1 MPLDFVIDRLDALP
15 ATRAL
20 AEGLPAPGARQGVT
34 GLPGSSPAV
43 LLAALA
49 RRLAQRVFVVITPT
63 PTDAERWLA
72 DLRTLTGTA
81 VALYPQ
87 REALGA
93 EEPHFEIAGERV
105 ETLEL
110 LLSGQVRVLV
120 TTARAAAERTGVPG
134 TLQSMRLV
142 LAKGEQGAGN
152 GTLRE
157 TVERLEA
164 MGYVRVPTVTEV
176 AQFSV
181 RGGILDVYG
190 FGMAAPGRLEWWGDD
205 IESLRTFD
213 LDSQRSG
220 EAIER
225 VTILPVRTE
234 GRETG
239 GVGAHHA
246 APLQPQRQSLL
257 DLLPSDALIVLEQES
272 ALGQEVEHAWAE
284 AAHHLEVARRLGE
297 EAPAREA
304 LFVDPAAW
312 RAQLARFPRIALDP
326 GEAAVRFPIAPPEP
340 IDRDIKRL
348 RQIVATEPATVIL
361 CDNEGQLERLEEL
374 LGGNRATLAVGA
386 LDGGFL
392 LPGLRVLTDH
402 EIFRRARRLRR
413 PRRYRE
419 ATATAATRA
428 LKAGDYVVHLEHGI
442 GIYRG
447 IQMIPVGA
455 EGGTLEVAVVEYEG
469 GSRLNVPLYRLDQLE
484 PYRTAADGDAP
495 PPRLHRLGTT
505 TWQRQR
511 DKTRAAIRQM
521 AVELLDLYARRQ
533 LAAGFAFP
541 PDTPW
546 QRELESAFLYEDTPD
561 QRRASEE
568 VKRDM
573 ERARP
578 MDRLLVGDVGY
589 GKTEVALRAA
599 FKAVQAGKQVAVL
612 VPTTILAEQHGRT
625 FRERLADYPVRI
637 QVLSRFRGPKDT
649 KLVTRKLETGEV
661 DVVIGTHRLLSRDVG
676 FHDLGLLIVDEEH
689 RFGVRHKERLKALK
703 LAVDVLTLTAT
714 PIPRTLH
721 LSLAGLR
728 DLTLLETPP
737 KDRSPVLTF
746 IEPWDDGLIEEA
758 VARELDRAGQV
769 YFVHNRIE
777 TIATIAERV
786 RALAPPR
793 ARIAVAH
800 GQLKEAELDAVM
812 ARFVGGEVDILVSTM
827 IVESGLDVPNANTM
841 IVNRADQLGL
851 AQLYQLRGRVGRSH
865 RRAYCYLLVPD
876 LVDAEAEERL
886 RVLEHHTDLG
896 SGYRIALRDLELRG
910 AGNLLGGAQSGHA
923 QAVGFDTYLRWLQET
938 VEALKS
944 GKGDEGQR
952 TRVPPEVILDLPAH
966 LSDAYVP
973 DEAVKL
979 DLYRRLARAEAAS
992 EIQAVREE
1000 LRDRFGPLPDD
1011 AQRLL
1016 LVSEL
1021 RALGAGVGLEMVLVK
1036 GDEARLTFAR
1046 DASPR
1051 LAGLTAALDAVQFE
1065 AEVRRA
1071 APLSLRLR
1079 RLGGEP
1085 IGSGLVRAL
1094 TAVLADAHL

>member
-20 AEGLPAPGARQGVT
+20 AEGLPGPGARLGVAR
-34 GLPGSSPAV
+34 LPGSSPAV

-49 RRLAQRVFVVITPT
+49 RRLPQRVFVVITPT

-72 DLRTLTGTA
+72 DLRMLTGSA

-134 TLQSMRLV
+134 TLEAMRLV
-142 LAKGEQGAGN
+142 LAKGEQGAGS
-152 GTLRE
+152 GSLGD
-157 TVERLEA
+157 TVGRLEA

-190 FGMAAPGRLEWWGDD
+190 FGMAAPARLEWWGDD

-220 EAIER
+220 DAIER

-234 GRETG
+234 G
-239 GVGAHHA
+239 GAGEGEAQHA
-246 APLQPQRQSLL
+246 APLQRQSLL

-272 ALGQEVEHAWAE
+272 ALGREVEHAWTE

-297 EAPAREA
+297 EPPARDA

-312 RAQLARFPRIALDP
+312 QARLARFPRIALDLAET
-326 GEAAVRFPIAPPEP
+326 GVRFPIAPPEP

-348 RQIVATEPATVIL
+348 RQIVATEPPTVIL

-374 LGGNRATLAVGA
+374 LGGDRATLAVGA
-386 LDGGFL
+386 LDGGFV

-428 LKAGDYVVHLEHGI
+428 LKGGDYVVHLEHGI

-447 IQMIPVGA
+447 IQTIPVGA

-495 PPRLHRLGTT
+495 PPRLHRLGAT

-511 DKTRAAIRQM
+511 DKTRAVIRQM
-521 AVELLDLYARRQ
+521 AMELLDLYARRQ

-589 GKTEVALRAA
+589 GKAEVALRAA

-637 QVLSRFRGPKDT
+637 EVLSRFRSPKDT
-649 KLVTRKLETGEV
+649 KLVTRRLETGEV
-661 DVVIGTHRLLSRDVG
+661 DVVIGTHRLLSRDVR

-758 VARELDRAGQV
+758 LARELDRAGQV

-777 TIATIAERV
+777 TIDTIAERV

-800 GQLKEAELDAVM
+800 GKQKEAELDAVM
-812 ARFVGGEVDILVSTM
+812 ARFVRGEVDVLVSTM

-876 LVDAEAEERL
+876 LVDADAEQRL

-938 VEALKS
+938 VEAVKS

-952 TRVPPEVILDLPAH
+952 SRVPPEVILDLPAH

-979 DLYRRLARAEAAS
+979 DLYRRLARAEAPS

-1021 RALGAGVGLEMVLVK
+1021 RALGARIGLEMVLVK

-1051 LAGLTAALDAVQFE
+1051 LAGLTAALDMVQFE

>member
-20 AEGLPAPGARQGVT
+20 AEGLPGPGARLGVARP
-34 GLPGSSPAV
+34 PGSSPAV

-49 RRLAQRVFVVITPT
+49 RRLPQRVFVVITPT

-72 DLRTLTGTA
+72 DLRTLTGSA

-134 TLQSMRLV
+134 TLEAMRLV
-142 LAKGEQGAGN
+142 LAKGEQGAGS
-152 GTLRE
+152 GSLGD
-157 TVERLEA
+157 TVGRLEA

-190 FGMAAPGRLEWWGDD
+190 FGMAAPARLEWWGDD

-220 EAIER
+220 DAIER

-234 GRETG
+234 G
-239 GVGAHHA
+239 GAGEGEAQHA
-246 APLQPQRQSLL
+246 APLQRQSLL

-272 ALGQEVEHAWAE
+272 ALGREVEHAWTE

-297 EAPAREA
+297 EPPARDA

-312 RAQLARFPRIALDP
+312 QARLARFPRIALDLAET
-326 GEAAVRFPIAPPEP
+326 GVRFPIVPPEP

-348 RQIVATEPATVIL
+348 RQIVATEPPTVIL

-374 LGGNRATLAVGA
+374 LGGDRATLAVGA
-386 LDGGFL
+386 LDGGFV

-428 LKAGDYVVHLEHGI
+428 LKGGDYVVHLEHGI

-447 IQMIPVGA
+447 IQTIPVGA

-495 PPRLHRLGTT
+495 PPRLHRLGAT

-521 AVELLDLYARRQ
+521 AMELLDLYARRQ

-599 FKAVQAGKQVAVL
+599 FKSVQAGKQVAVL

-637 QVLSRFRGPKDT
+637 EVLSRFRSPKDT
-649 KLVTRKLETGEV
+649 KLVTRRLETGEV
-661 DVVIGTHRLLSRDVG
+661 DVVIGTHRLLSRDVR

-758 VARELDRAGQV
+758 LARELDRAGQV

-777 TIATIAERV
+777 TIDTIAERV

-800 GQLKEAELDAVM
+800 GKQKEAEL
-812 ARFVGGEVDILVSTM
+812 
-827 IVESGLDVPNANTM
+827 
-841 IVNRADQLGL
+841 
-851 AQLYQLRGRVGRSH
+851 
-865 RRAYCYLLVPD
+865 
-876 LVDAEAEERL
+876 
-886 RVLEHHTDLG
+886 
-896 SGYRIALRDLELRG
+896 
-910 AGNLLGGAQSGHA
+910 
-923 QAVGFDTYLRWLQET
+923 
-938 VEALKS
+938 
-944 GKGDEGQR
+944 
-952 TRVPPEVILDLPAH
+952 
-966 LSDAYVP
+966 
-973 DEAVKL
+973 
-979 DLYRRLARAEAAS
+979 
-992 EIQAVREE
+992 
-1000 LRDRFGPLPDD
+1000 
-1011 AQRLL
+1011 
-1016 LVSEL
+1016 
-1021 RALGAGVGLEMVLVK
+1021 
-1036 GDEARLTFAR
+1036 
-1046 DASPR
+1046 
-1051 LAGLTAALDAVQFE
+1051 
-1065 AEVRRA
+1065 
-1071 APLSLRLR
+1071 
-1079 RLGGEP
+1079 
-1085 IGSGLVRAL
+1085 
-1094 TAVLADAHL
+1094 